1 MCRKN
6 FLIVILMFFGF
17 VCFAQSSDFVSY
29 MIDAEKVSYEDV
41 AYFCAINLNLVDE
54 DCTPA
59 DALKAL
65 ADADVYSTSKDSK
78 ANISYQALAKMCMNT
93 WNLKRGFMYNISKLE
108 RYAFKDMQAMGF
120 IPDNASPT
128 AEVSGLEV
136 LYLINRC
143 LEVSGE

>member
-29 MIDAEKVSYEDV
+29 MIEAETVSYEDV
-41 AYFCAINLNLVDE
+41 AYFCAVNLELVDE
-54 DCTPA
+54 DCTPV
-59 DALKAL
+59 DAMQAL
-65 ADADVYSTSKDSK
+65 ANAGVYSTSKDSK
-78 ANISYQALAKMCMNT
+78 SNISYQALAKMCMNT
-93 WNLKRGFMYNISKLE
+93 WKIKGGFLYNLSKLE
-108 RYAFKDMQAMGF
+108 RYAFKDMQAKGF
-120 IPDNASPT
+120 IPSNASST

-136 LYLINRC
+136 LNLINRC